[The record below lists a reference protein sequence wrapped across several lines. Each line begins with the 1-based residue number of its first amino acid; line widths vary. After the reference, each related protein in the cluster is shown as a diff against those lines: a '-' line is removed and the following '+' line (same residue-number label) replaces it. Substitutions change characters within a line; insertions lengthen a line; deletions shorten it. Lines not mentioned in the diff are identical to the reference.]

1 MSTSFV
7 IPVDPVRLDRLP
19 APEPQANE
27 DTPAAPTNTAEL
39 VGGWIDRLAAI
50 SPLEADLIELRARGC
65 VERDLSVVFG
75 MSQAAISYRYARGI
89 DRIRYMQWRDSLGL
103 DRWKMYEDLEALGMN
118 PVEVEVVIAIWETTS
133 TMETA
138 RRLMLDG
145 GQAQV
150 SRIWKAFGLRV
161 QGAGPRYEPY
171 RAWVAGHRWY
181 VMSELPWPDERKR
194 WTLEMYSE
202 TSTTETRRRILDLV
216 AAEPG
221 IRASDIRRRLG
232 LTHREW
238 ETCSQQLLERGKV
251 TTSGTKHRGLRY
263 FTRTSP

>member
-19 APEPQANE
+19 APEPQSDE
-27 DTPAAPTNTAEL
+27 DTPTTPTNTGEL
-39 VGGWIDRLAAI
+39 VAGWIDRLAAI

-103 DRWKMYEDLEALGMN
+103 DRWKMYPDLEALGMN
-118 PVEVEVVIAIWETTS
+118 PVEVEVVIAIWETAS
-133 TMETA
+133 TTETT

-145 GQAQV
+145 GQAKV
-150 SRIWKAFGLRV
+150 SRIWKAFGARV
-161 QGAGPRYEPY
+161 ANAGPRYEVY
-171 RAWVAGHRWY
+171 RTWVAGHRWY
-181 VMSELPWPDERKR
+181 VMAELPWPDERKQR
-194 WTLEMYSE
+194 TLEVYAE
-202 TSTTETRRRILDLV
+202 TSTTAMRSRILDLV

-221 IRASDIRRRLG
+221 IRSSDIRRRLG
-232 LTHREW
+232 LTRREW

-251 TTSGTKHRGLRY
+251 ETSGTKHRGLRY